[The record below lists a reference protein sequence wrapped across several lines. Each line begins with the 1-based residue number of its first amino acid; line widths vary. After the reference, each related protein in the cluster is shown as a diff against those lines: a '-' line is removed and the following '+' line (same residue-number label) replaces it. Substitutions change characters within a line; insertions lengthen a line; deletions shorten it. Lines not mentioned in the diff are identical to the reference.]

1 MKNIPVGTVVLAVL
15 LSASLNVAGA
25 YDTARSL
32 LASCKAPN
40 LSEHWYCLGYV
51 ASAAD
56 THTLLTCPPVG
67 VTKGDL
73 KRVVMKYLEE
83 NPQDLHKDAAGE
95 VLNALL
101 DAFGR

>member
-1 MKNIPVGTVVLAVL
+1 VKKLFLFAML
-15 LSASLNVAGA
+15 LSASVNAAAA
-25 YDTARSL
+25 YETGESL

-51 ASAAD
+51 VSATD

-73 KRVVMKYLEE
+73 KRVVVKYLEE
-83 NPQDLHKDAAGE
+83 NPGKLHESASIS

-101 DAFGR
+101 EAFPCGQ